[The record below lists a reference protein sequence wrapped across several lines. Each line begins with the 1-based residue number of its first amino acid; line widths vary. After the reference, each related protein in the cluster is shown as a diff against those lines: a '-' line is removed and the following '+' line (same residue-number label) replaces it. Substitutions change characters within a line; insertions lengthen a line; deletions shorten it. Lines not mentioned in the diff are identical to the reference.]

1 MAHDMPVQFSP
12 SLTAENRD
20 AASPEGGSRVQEAF
34 AFDDV
39 LIVPAYSQVLP
50 SAAITRTWLTR
61 SIPLNIPLIS
71 SAMDTVTEAPMA
83 IAMAQNGGIGVI
95 HKNLDAAAQAAAVRR
110 VKKFESGMVV
120 NPLTIHP
127 DDTLADARALMAMH
141 NISGFPVVERDTGR
155 LVGILTN
162 RDVRFATDP
171 GTRVYE
177 LMTRDNLIT
186 VPGNVGPEE
195 ARRLLHQHRIE
206 KLLVVDEAYR
216 CVGLITVKDMD
227 KAQTHPLA
235 NKDELGRLRVAAAT
249 GVGADGQSRALALIE
264 AGVDVIVVDTAHGHS
279 AGVVEAVRLIKQYS
293 NAVQVIAGNVA
304 TPEGAIALI
313 EAGADGVKIGI
324 GPGSICTTRI
334 VAGVGVPQF
343 SAVMETAAACR
354 ARGVP
359 SIADGGVRTSGD
371 IVKAIAA
378 GADCVMIGSLLAGT
392 DEAPGEVF
400 LYQGR
405 SYKSYR
411 GMGSLGAMALG
422 SADRYFQQDIKDQL
436 KLVPEGVEGRV
447 AYKGPVA
454 AVVHQL
460 VGGLKAGM
468 GYTGSADISELQTN
482 TRFRRITGAG
492 LRESHVHDVAVT
504 REAPN
509 YRQD

>member
-12 SLTAENRD
+12 PQAGVERPTA
-20 AASPEGGSRVQEAF
+20 SRVQEAL

-50 SAAITRTWLTR
+50 SAALTRTWLTR
-61 SIPLNIPLIS
+61 AIPLNIPLIS

-95 HKNLDAAAQAAAVRR
+95 HKNLDPAAQAAEVRR

-127 DDTLADARALMAMH
+127 DDTLADARALMALH
-141 NISGFPVVERDTGR
+141 HISGFPVVERDTGR

-171 GTRVYE
+171 ATRVYE

-186 VPGNVGPEE
+186 VPGNVGPDE

-249 GVGADGQSRALALIE
+249 GVGADGNIRASLLIE

-279 AGVVEAVRLIKQYS
+279 AGVLEAVRLIKELS

-313 EAGADGVKIGI
+313 EAGADAVKIGI
-324 GPGSICTTRI
+324 GPGSICTTRV

-354 ARGVP
+354 ARGIP

-411 GMGSLGAMALG
+411 GMGSIGAMARG

-468 GYTGSADISELQTN
+468 GYTGSADISQLQAN
-482 TRFRRITGAG
+482 TQFRRITGAG

-509 YRQD
+509 YRQDG